1 MLDSLA
7 LEIDFP
13 IFNRISSFYN
23 LLKDSLTIQNYQPR
37 NSEFKNISYFEFHRS
52 LKYRSHV
59 ITNSNPALWVDR
71 IREPKPF
78 KVRSDKIKIRRQN

>member
-23 LLKDSLTIQNYQPR
+23 LLKDSLTIQNDQHP
-37 NSEFKNISYFEFHRS
+37 NPK
-52 LKYRSHV
+52 L
-59 ITNSNPALWVDR
+59 NSNYSLFRASLITKIPITSHHKL
-71 IREPKPF
+71 KP
-78 KVRSDKIKIRRQN
+78 RPMSRPNT